1 MKKKIVINIVF
12 TSISLIFLFFS
23 FNLNNSMSNIYT
35 EVRFTNEP
43 PQFTSEMEIR
53 NKIYFYDENIE
64 RLNNLNDINTRL
76 LEDSIESL
84 NYVKNAEV
92 YLSKDKLTILI
103 QEEQPFIKTTVNN
116 ETYYLSEEGK
126 RLNLVEGR
134 SREVLYFICNKR
146 IKNWDKVIQLAD
158 FIYSN
163 DFLSSFVSKVII
175 RKNAD
180 FILYS
185 DFFETNI
192 NIGDLHKLNKKIE
205 LIKLFFSE
213 IDKSNALMKNKLI
226 KELNVKY
233 ENQIICIK

>member
-1 MKKKIVINIVF
+1 MKKKVVVNIIF
-12 TSISLIFLFFS
+12 ISTFLFFLFLS
-23 FNLNNSMSNIYT
+23 FNQNNSSCNIYT
-35 EVRFTNEP
+35 EIRFADEN
-43 PQFTSEMEIR
+43 PQFINEIDIR
-53 NKIYFYDENIE
+53 NKINFYNENIE
-64 RLNNLNDINTRL
+64 SSNNLNDINTRL

-103 QEEQPFIKTTVNN
+103 QEEQPFIKTRVND
-116 ETYYLSEEGK
+116 EIYYLSNEGK
-126 RLNLVEGR
+126 KLNLVEGR
-134 SREVLYFICNKR
+134 SNEVLYFICNKR
-146 IKNWDKVIQLAD
+146 IKNWNIVIQLAD

-163 DFLSSFVSKVII
+163 DFLSSFVSKVIV

-192 NIGDLHKLNKKIE
+192 NIGDLQNLNQKIE
-205 LIKLFFSE
+205 LIKLFISV
-213 IDKSNALMKNKLI
+213 IDKNKGLMKNKLI

-233 ENQIICIK
+233 ENQVICVK

>member
-12 TSISLIFLFFS
+12 ISILLIFLFFS
-23 FNLNNSMSNIYT
+23 FNLNNSTSNIYT
-35 EVRFTNEP
+35 EVRFTGEP
-43 PQFTSEMEIR
+43 PQFISEMNIR
-53 NKIYFYDENIE
+53 NKIYFYNDNIE

-92 YLSKDKLTILI
+92 YLSNNKLTILI

-134 SREVLYFICNKR
+134 SSEVLYFICNKR
-146 IKNWDKVIQLAD
+146 IKNWKKVIQLAD

-163 DFLSSFVSKVII
+163 DFLSSFVSKVIV

-192 NIGDLHKLNKKIE
+192 NIGDLHQLNKKIE

-213 IDKSNALMKNKLI
+213 IDKNKALMKNKLI

-233 ENQIICIK
+233 ENQIICVK